1 MTALASFGVLGA
13 GWALGTANGATL
25 TTADTS
31 STTTEASATAS
42 ATTSET
48 ASETASESTTTSA
61 EPTESETAESSAD
74 SGTFTGETVTH
85 RYGSVTV
92 SVTVES
98 GEIVDVSAAT
108 TASHDQSESYIEKAV
123 PTLRSEV
130 LSAQSADV
138 ETVSGATY
146 TSEAY
151 LTSLQSALDEAQL

>member
-48 ASETASESTTTSA
+48 ASESTTASA

>member
-48 ASETASESTTTSA
+48 ASESTTASA

-92 SVTVES
+92 DVTVES